1 MNTGYNSLNTPS
13 INGLQFIKADDITT
27 TSLTSTNIILGNLE
41 VNDIIIDTDVTM
53 QSGANIVANDSSISD
68 VEISYLDGVVENVQ
82 DQIDDNDKRNNNP

>member
-27 TSLTSTNIILGNLE
+27 TSLTSTDIILGNLE